1 MAVWRCSPTAPLTCL
16 SGSRR
21 AALFEEDEEHEQMTQ
36 AGQALTQRRLAN
48 WRQTP
53 ETRIAGDEE
62 APELIDRLGIITLYP
77 ASPEVPNLYHAYMGD
92 PTAKTEA
99 KWDSPSGIVYSWRW
113 TLGRRE
119 AGFYAVLV
127 RKRPTFVSW
136 RLLPAAIR
144 LFAEL
149 RMPDELYDQ
158 GVISSAAYR
167 ITQALEAAGGAL
179 TTGELRAAAGF
190 PAGREQ
196 RAAYLKAVEELDT
209 RLLLAKFFTSGDDD
223 AHHALLY
230 LRYREYVDAA
240 EHLTREEALDQVL
253 RVYLPNAVYAATS
266 ILARH
271 LQLEEAELCAGLDR
285 LVDAGQAD
293 KRTLPGDKGDCYVW
307 IGDAY

>member
-1 MAVWRCSPTAPLTCL
+1 
-16 SGSRR
+16 
-21 AALFEEDEEHEQMTQ
+21 MTQ
-36 AGQALTQRRLAN
+36 AGEAVAQRRLVN

-53 ETRIAGDEE
+53 ETRIAGDVD
-62 APELIDRLGIITLYP
+62 APELIDQLGIITLYP
-77 ASPEVPNLYHAYMGD
+77 ASPEIPNLYHAYMGD
-92 PTAKTEA
+92 HNAKTEA

-136 RLLPAAIR
+136 RLLPAVLR
-144 LFAEL
+144 LCADL
-149 RMPDELYDQ
+149 RMPDELYDS
-158 GVISSAAYR
+158 GVISLAAYR

-179 TTGELRAAAGF
+179 TTGELRAAASF

-209 RLLLAKFFTSGDDD
+209 RLLLAKFFTPGDED

-240 EHLTREEALDQVL
+240 ERLTREEALNQLL
-253 RVYLPNAVYAATS
+253 RVYLPNAVYAAPS

-271 LQLEEAELCAGLDR
+271 LRLEEAELCAGLDR
-285 LVDAGQAD
+285 LVEGGRVD
-293 KRTLPGDKGDCYVW
+293 KHTLPGYKGECYVW
-307 IGDAY
+307 TGDPH

>member
-1 MAVWRCSPTAPLTCL
+1 MMQTGEAW
-16 SGSRR
+16 
-21 AALFEEDEEHEQMTQ
+21 
-36 AGQALTQRRLAN
+36 TQRRLSN

-53 ETRIAGDEE
+53 ETRIAGDKE
-62 APELIDRLGIITLYP
+62 APELIDRLGVITLYP

-92 PTAKTEA
+92 PNAKTEA

-119 AGFYAVLV
+119 SGFYGALV

-136 RLLPAAIR
+136 RLLPAVLR
-144 LFAEL
+144 LCAEL
-149 RMPDELYDQ
+149 RMPDELYDL

-179 TTGELRAAAGF
+179 TTGELRAAADF

-209 RLLLAKFFTSGDDD
+209 RLLLAKFFTPGDDD

-230 LRYREYVDAA
+230 VRYRAYVDAA
-240 EHLTREEALDQVL
+240 ERLTREEALDQL
-253 RVYLPNAVYAATS
+253 LGAYFPNAVYTAPL

-271 LQLEEAELCAGLDR
+271 LQLEEAELRAGLDR
-285 LVDAGQAD
+285 LVETGQAEN
-293 KRTLPGDKGDCYVW
+293 RALPGYKGDCYVW
-307 IGDAY
+307 MSDAA

>member
-1 MAVWRCSPTAPLTCL
+1 
-16 SGSRR
+16 
-21 AALFEEDEEHEQMTQ
+21 MTQ
-36 AGQALTQRRLAN
+36 TGEALTQRRLSN

-53 ETRIAGDEE
+53 ATRIAGDEE
-62 APELIDRLGIITLYP
+62 APDLIERVGLITLYP
-77 ASPEVPNLYHAYMGD
+77 ASPEVANLYHAYMGD

-99 KWDSPSGIVYSWRW
+99 KWDSPSGTVYSWRW

-119 AGFYAVLV
+119 AGCYGVLV

-136 RLLPAAIR
+136 RLLPAALR
-144 LFAEL
+144 LFADL
-149 RMPDELYDQ
+149 RMPDELYDS

-196 RAAYLKAVEELDT
+196 RAAYLKALEELDT
-209 RLLLAKFFTSGDDD
+209 RLLLARFFTPGDDD

-230 LRYREYVDAA
+230 LRFREHVDAA
-240 EHLTREEALDQVL
+240 ERLTRAEALDQAL
-253 RVYLPNAVYAATS
+253 RVYLPTAVYAAPT

-271 LQLEEAELCAGLDR
+271 LRLEEDELCAGLDR
-285 LVDAGQAD
+285 LVEGGQAG
-293 KRTLPGDKGDCYVW
+293 KRALPGYKGECYVW
-307 IGDAY
+307 SGDTH

>member
-1 MAVWRCSPTAPLTCL
+1 LEAVAT
-16 SGSRR
+16 
-21 AALFEEDEEHEQMTQ
+21 
-36 AGQALTQRRLAN
+36 LTQRRLVN

-53 ETRIAGDEE
+53 DTRIAGDDE
-62 APELIDRLGIITLYP
+62 APALIDQLGIITLYP

-99 KWDSPSGIVYSWRW
+99 KWDSPSGVVYSWRW

-136 RLLPAAIR
+136 QLLPAALR
-144 LFAEL
+144 LFADL
-149 RMPDELYDQ
+149 RMPDELYDL
-158 GVISSAAYR
+158 GVISNAAYR
-167 ITQALEAAGGAL
+167 ITQALEAAGGSL

-196 RAAYLKAVEELDT
+196 RTAYLKAVEELDT
-209 RLLLAKFFTSGDDD
+209 GLLLAKFFTPGDDD

-240 EHLTREEALDQVL
+240 ERLTREDALDTVL
-253 RVYLPNAVYAATS
+253 RIYLPTAAYAAPT
-266 ILARH
+266 ILARQ
-271 LQLEEAELCAGLDR
+271 LRLEEAELCAGLDR
-285 LVDAGQAD
+285 LAETGHAD
-293 KRTLPGDKGDCYVW
+293 KRMLPGYKGACYVW
-307 IGDAY
+307 AADAK

>member
-1 MAVWRCSPTAPLTCL
+1 LGEPQPKY
-16 SGSRR
+16 
-21 AALFEEDEEHEQMTQ
+21 EEHEQMMQ
-36 AGQALTQRRLAN
+36 ASEALVRQRLVN

-53 ETRIAGDEE
+53 DTRIAGDEE
-62 APELIDRLGIITLYP
+62 APDLIDRLGIITLYP
-77 ASPEVPNLYHAYMGD
+77 ASPEIPNLYHAYMGD
-92 PTAKTEA
+92 SNAKTEA

-119 AGFYAVLV
+119 AGFYATLA

-136 RLLPAAIR
+136 RLLPAVLR
-144 LFAEL
+144 LCADL
-149 RMPDELYDQ
+149 RMPDELYDA

-179 TTGELRAAAGF
+179 TTGELREAAGF

-209 RLLLAKFFTSGDDD
+209 RLLLAKFFTPGDDD

-230 LRYREYVDAA
+230 LRYREHVDAA
-240 EHLTREEALDQVL
+240 ERLTPEEALDQLL
-253 RVYLPNAVYAATS
+253 RVYLPNAVYAAPT

-271 LQLEEAELCAGLDR
+271 LQLEVAEFCAGLDR
-285 LVDAGQAD
+285 LVERGQVD
-293 KRTLPGDKGDCYVW
+293 KRALPGYKGECYVW
-307 IGDAY
+307 TGDDN